1 MFYELVMI
9 RLMVFE
15 IIVGDITGNVRSTG
29 NSMFRMWWKLSKFQ
43 NNTYLGGDCDVME
56 FCLSSCRNFAI
67 ADMGFAG
74 PTVLVVT
81 EGGEI

>member
-1 MFYELVMI
+1 MGPAVAPG
-9 RLMVFE
+9 VDG
-15 IIVGDITGNVRSTG
+15 VDGVRG
-29 NSMFRMWWKLSKFQ
+29 E
-43 NNTYLGGDCDVME
+43 LGGDCDVME

-81 EGGEI
+81 VVRVVTTPPSCDWTFEDDVVVTS